1 MSALPLFIGGI
12 GLPELLVFG
21 LVVLVLFGSRL
32 PKVMRSLGS
41 SITEF
46 KKGVN
51 EGSQDDEDDA
61 VDTRLETKSK

>member
-1 MSALPLFIGGI
+1 MSLVSGFIGSPG
-12 GLPELLVFG
+12 PVELMIIAVI
-21 LVVLVLFGSRL
+21 VLVLFGSRL

-51 EGSQDDEDDA
+51 EGARDDSEEPA
-61 VDTRLETKSK
+61 ETRLETKSN

>member
-1 MSALPLFIGGI
+1 M
-12 GLPELLVFG
+12 FG
-21 LVVLVLFGSRL
+21 LGTTELVVFALIVLVLFGSRL

-51 EGSQDDEDDA
+51 EGNQTEDEA
-61 VDTRLETKSK
+61 PAERHVETKSN

>member
-1 MSALPLFIGGI
+1 MSVFPAFIGMPSV
-12 GLPELLVFG
+12 PELLIIAVII
-21 LVVLVLFGSRL
+21 LVLFGSRL

-51 EGSQDDEDDA
+51 EGSKSDEEVA
-61 VDTRLETKSK
+61 EEARVETKAN